1 MQVQVC
7 SSSLVPVPNHPM
19 SDTVAAGLALVE
31 LSLDITV
38 AGDDVVW
45 LAVTSPAGEARQP
58 ITLPWP
64 RAETTTRSAQL
75 GEPAAGGGQLAA
87 TAFGS
92 ALFASLFTGA
102 ARSRYDATRALA
114 ARDRQGV
121 RVRLRVH
128 DPALAALPWELL
140 YDPERGEFL
149 ALSQSSPVVRGV
161 AQRQPQAPFA
171 VDGPLRIL
179 ALAASPASLRSLDI
193 VAERARLEQAVA
205 LTDGAV
211 ELVWVAGATWR
222 DLQDS
227 LLRGPWHVFHF
238 IGHGYYDDIDN
249 DFALVL
255 ADAQNQAQLLGSAAA
270 ARLVADHPS
279 LRLVVLNACQGAQA
293 GASYVSLAQ
302 LLAERGVPA
311 VLAMQYPIG
320 EAAALE
326 FARTFYTALALRRPV
341 DVATSEARKAM
352 SVAASATWEWATP
365 VLFLGGDGQLWA
377 EQKQETGI
385 VANDDKKQAWWE
397 QVTNAI
403 GAVDAGGAGGDV
415 IVATVGAGAKN
426 VVVGKNNVQRVTE
439 VLGQPQP
446 DDRAEIAAGLEQLNA
461 ALARLTLTET
471 EKARAEVRLEIL
483 RDELTNADA
492 APDGDMLAKA
502 GDWLLQNLP
511 ALTEALGAFFALPAV
526 GRALGEAGSTALN
539 WAVRSFP
546 RRRMG

>member
-1 MQVQVC
+1 MT
-7 SSSLVPVPNHPM
+7 
-19 SDTVAAGLALVE
+19 DVAASGSTLVDLSVDITAASDGA
-31 LSLDITV
+31 LSLT
-38 AGDDVVW
+38 
-45 LAVTSPAGEARQP
+45 LASPAGDARQP
-58 ITLPWP
+58 ISLPWP
-64 RAETTTRSAQL
+64 RTQIAQVVAQL
-75 GEPAAGGGQLAA
+75 GEPAAGGGHLAPSALGA
-87 TAFGS
+87 TLFA
-92 ALFASLFTGA
+92 ALFAGA

-128 DPALAALPWELL
+128 DATLAALPWELL
-140 YDPERGEFL
+140 YDPDRGEFL
-149 ALSQSSPVVRGV
+149 ALSQSSPVVRGA
-161 AQRQPQAPFA
+161 AQQQPLAPFA
-171 VDGPLRIL
+171 VEGPLRIL

-193 VAERARLEQAVA
+193 AAERARLEQAAA
-205 LTDGAV
+205 LAGAGV
-211 ELVWVAGATWR
+211 ELVWAGGATWR
-222 DLQDS
+222 DLQDG

-238 IGHGYYDDIDN
+238 IGHGYFDDIDN

-255 ADAQNQAQLLGSAAA
+255 ADAANQAQLLGSAAA

-293 GASYVSLAQ
+293 GANYVSLAQ

-326 FARTFYTALALRRPV
+326 FARVFYTALALGRPV
-341 DVATSEARKAM
+341 DIATSEARKAM
-352 SVAASATWEWATP
+352 SVAAPAAWEWATP

-377 EQKQETGI
+377 QRTNQEGE
-385 VANDDKKQAWWE
+385 VANGDKKQAWWE

-426 VVVGKNNVQRVTE
+426 VVVGKNNVQQVTE

-446 DDRAEIAAGLEQLNA
+446 DDRAEIAAGLDQLNA

-483 RDELTNADA
+483 HDELTKSGG
-492 APDGDMLAKA
+492 APDGDMLVKA

-526 GRALGEAGSTALN
+526 GRALGAAGQNAVA
-539 WAVRSFP
+539 WAVKQLAP
-546 RRRMG
+546 R

>member
-1 MQVQVC
+1 
-7 SSSLVPVPNHPM
+7 
-19 SDTVAAGLALVE
+19 
-31 LSLDITV
+31 
-38 AGDDVVW
+38 
-45 LAVTSPAGEARQP
+45 
-58 ITLPWP
+58 
-64 RAETTTRSAQL
+64 
-75 GEPAAGGGQLAA
+75 
-87 TAFGS
+87 
-92 ALFASLFTGA
+92 
-102 ARSRYDATRALA
+102 
-114 ARDRQGV
+114 
-121 RVRLRVH
+121 
-128 DPALAALPWELL
+128 
-140 YDPERGEFL
+140 
-149 ALSQSSPVVRGV
+149 
-161 AQRQPQAPFA
+161 
-171 VDGPLRIL
+171 
-179 ALAASPASLRSLDI
+179 
-193 VAERARLEQAVA
+193 
-205 LTDGAV
+205 V
-211 ELVWVAGATWR
+211 ELVWVGGATWR
-222 DLQDS
+222 DLQDG

-238 IGHGYYDDIDN
+238 IGHGYFDDIDN

-293 GASYVSLAQ
+293 GANYVSLAQ

-341 DVATSEARKAM
+341 DIATSEARKAM

-377 EQKQETGI
+377 QRTNQEGE
-385 VANDDKKQAWWE
+385 VANGDKKQAWWE

-426 VVVGKNNVQRVTE
+426 VVVGKNNVQQVTE

-446 DDRAEIAAGLEQLNA
+446 DDRAEIAAGLDQLNA

-483 RDELTNADA
+483 HDELTKSGG
-492 APDGDMLAKA
+492 APDGDMLVKA

-526 GRALGEAGSTALN
+526 GRALGAAGQNAVA
-539 WAVRSFP
+539 WAVKQLAP
-546 RRRMG
+546 R